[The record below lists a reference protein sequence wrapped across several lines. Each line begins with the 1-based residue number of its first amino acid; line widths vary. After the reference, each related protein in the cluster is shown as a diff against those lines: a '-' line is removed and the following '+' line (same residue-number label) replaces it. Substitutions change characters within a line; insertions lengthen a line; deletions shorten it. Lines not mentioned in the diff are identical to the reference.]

1 MEIGCLGIGD
11 RACIGI
17 SSRRAGLSHRL
28 AARARICRVRKTSA
42 LVDHT
47 HRFPDWNRGRVILPW
62 LRHRTVADGWS
73 RTLLVNH
80 NFAGGFFVC
89 SLVGRCRECS
99 DCACCRRNLDRVLSV
114 ASRSGGEHDRPLLG
128 QLIVGRLLVL
138 EAATTA

>member
-28 AARARICRVRKTSA
+28 AARSRICRVRKTSA

-80 NFAGGFFVC
+80 NFAGGFSF
-89 SLVGRCRECS
+89 
-99 DCACCRRNLDRVLSV
+99 AHW
-114 ASRSGGEHDRPLLG
+114 SGGAANV
-128 QLIVGRLLVL
+128 LIAL
-138 EAATTA
+138 AAGAILTGFYLWRRDLWRT